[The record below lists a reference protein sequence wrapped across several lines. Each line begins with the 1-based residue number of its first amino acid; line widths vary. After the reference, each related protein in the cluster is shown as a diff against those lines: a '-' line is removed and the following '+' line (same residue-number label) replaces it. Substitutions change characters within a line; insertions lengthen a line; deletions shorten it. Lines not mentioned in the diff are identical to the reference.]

1 MRDINTVLWKIVF
14 CIFVLVDLDHQI
26 KCNNQSKEEMQ
37 FLNNDYIHSGKQD
50 LLESRILVYTHCCV
64 LKKHLGKF
72 WQILYRWAI
81 VFIFKALDWGNQ
93 RYGKHQGNETQI
105 KQR

>member
-26 KCNNQSKEEMQ
+26 KCNNQSKDEMQ

-50 LLESRILVYTHCCV
+50 HTFWFTHIAV
-64 LKKHLGKF
+64 FLKKHLGKF